1 MIPQGYIREWSQYAP
16 WKSPDQIEQDLII
29 CRAVVEIFSDD
40 WLAER
45 LAFRGGT
52 ALHKLYLKPQ
62 TRYSEDIDLVQIT
75 SEPFGMVIDRIRDKL
90 DFLGKPVRKQ
100 KESNNTL
107 VYSFESEFPP
117 VKKLKLKVKTNC
129 REHFTVSGFVKYP
142 FEVRSS
148 WFNGKCNI
156 TTYCVEELLGTKL
169 RALYQRK
176 KGRDLYDLYLA
187 LTRLKD
193 LDVAK
198 ILKSYKKYMAFSVE
212 RPPSKNEF
220 LKNIEE
226 KMKDKDFLGDITA
239 LIYSELAYDIDKAYE
254 LVRAEILEK
263 I

>member
-1 MIPQGYIREWSQYAP
+1 MIPQGYIREWNKYSP
-16 WKSPDQIEQDLII
+16 WKTNEQIEQDLII
-29 CRAVVEIFSDD
+29 CRSLIELFSDD
-40 WLAER
+40 LLSER

-52 ALHKLYLKPQ
+52 ALHKLYLEPQ
-62 TRYSEDIDLVQIT
+62 PRYSEDIDLVQIIE
-75 SEPFGMVIDRIRDKL
+75 EPFGPIIDRIRERMI
-90 DFLGKPVRKQ
+90 FLGEPKIKQ
-100 KESNNTL
+100 KASNNTL
-107 VYSFESEFPP
+107 VYTFESEFPP
-117 VKKLKLKVKTNC
+117 VRKLNLKIETNC

-198 ILKSYKKYMAFSVE
+198 VLKSYKKYMAFSVE
-212 RPPSKNEF
+212 RPPSKKDF
-220 LKNIEE
+220 LKNIED

-239 LIYSELAYDIDKAYE
+239 LIYSESAYDIDKAYE